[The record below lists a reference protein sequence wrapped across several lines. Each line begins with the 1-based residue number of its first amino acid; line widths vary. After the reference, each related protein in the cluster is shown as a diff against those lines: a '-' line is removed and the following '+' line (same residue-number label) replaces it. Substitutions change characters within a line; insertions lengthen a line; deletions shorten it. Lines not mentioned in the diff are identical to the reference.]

1 MLQFIYTANVE
12 GNLETITSKNKFQMI
27 NPVDVLI
34 NCNLS
39 IHGLFQQI
47 ILVMNVTWFAL
58 PLVTIVMNDHVDI
71 SGEIK
76 SLGLQVFAKANFIK
90 SFGFVVI
97 NISSGVLVWLI
108 FRARYYV
115 PLM

>member
-27 NPVDVLI
+27 NPIDVLI

-47 ILVMNVTWFAL
+47 ILVMNVT
-58 PLVTIVMNDHVDI
+58 
-71 SGEIK
+71 
-76 SLGLQVFAKANFIK
+76 
-90 SFGFVVI
+90 
-97 NISSGVLVWLI
+97 
-108 FRARYYV
+108 
-115 PLM
+115 